1 MTSSPSPLGPS
12 AAETVTSPRRRSGR
26 AFAAL
31 FGLGLIGVATLPFE
45 IIALLRTTTLPGL
58 PDDWPLLARVAL
70 LMVNPVLYLAGGV
83 ALGLRF
89 APRVGLRSLVAEWG
103 WGVPAS
109 ARGSTRDELKG
120 AVVPAVASGVAL
132 GLVTAGIDAVTS
144 PMLGPAWAEASAK
157 LGAQEGTGFGVLLSG
172 LFYGGITE
180 EIMLRWGVM
189 SLLVWLM
196 LRATGRRTDQARN
209 PRVLG
214 AIVLASLVFGAS
226 HLGAL
231 QALVPLTPAVV
242 IRTIVLNALG
252 GVVSGWW
259 FWRRHLEAA
268 MLVHAGAHVGVACVA
283 LLGAS

>member
-1 MTSSPSPLGPS
+1 MRPSGRVPNDS
-12 AAETVTSPRRRSGR
+12 WRRRSGR

-31 FGLGLIGVATLPFE
+31 FAFGLIGVATLPFV
-45 IIALLRTTTLPGL
+45 IIALLRTTPLPGA
-58 PDDWPLLARVAL
+58 PGEWPLTAQVLVV
-70 LMVNPVLYLAGGV
+70 MVNPILYLAAGA

-103 WGVPAS
+103 WGSP
-109 ARGSTRDELKG
+109 GSTRDELKS

-132 GLVTAGIDAVTS
+132 GLLTAWIDTLTS
-144 PMLGPAWAEASAK
+144 PMLGRAWAEASAK
-157 LGAQEGTGFGVLLSG
+157 FGAHEDTGFGALLSG

-196 LRATGRRTDQARN
+196 LRATGRRTDRSRS

-214 AIVLASLVFGAS
+214 AIVVAALVFGAS
-226 HLGAL
+226 HLGAVR
-231 QALVPLTPAVV
+231 ALLPLTPALV
-242 IRTIVLNALG
+242 IRTILLNAIG
-252 GVVSGWW
+252 GVVFGWW

-268 MLVHAGAHVGVACVA
+268 MLAHAGAHVGLACA
-283 LLGAS
+283 SLLGAA